1 MGLARLQL
9 ETELATRG
17 LNFVGH
23 RGNLGAPICF
33 CGEAPG
39 ETEDNM
45 KVPFV
50 GTSGRLLD
58 TMISEGGLDAS
69 ACWFTNPFKTRPPD
83 NKMGR
88 LDELGINK
96 QVFIDEFFEEL
107 NETKPTFIVACGA
120 TPLQLLCPATASKT
134 DDETKI
140 GKWRGSLLTS
150 PRLDWP
156 HYVFPIFH
164 PAFILREWSEKY
176 FNTFL
181 LAKLKAEYEYWKT
194 QGRLNPLPIR
204 TILHSPTFDESFEY
218 LSECLIS
225 PDIISVDIE
234 LLRRRYPYTISF
246 ALRGDSA
253 ISIAYADYTDVQAA
267 HLWRL
272 MGRVL
277 SEKRVLGQN
286 YTNFD
291 IYWLRAMGFQPNL
304 GLVDDTRIRHA
315 VLWPELSHKLDFM
328 TIQYTREPYYKEEG
342 KGWSRIRGGE
352 GLRQLKTYNCKD
364 TLVTREIYDV
374 QELEFADRPDLKR
387 FYYEH
392 ELPLAQKMAVMETRG
407 MLCDEVKMQELRS
420 YIKKEQSEACTR
432 SEKLT
437 GKTIV
442 INAAQQKL
450 VPTASVNIGSA
461 KQLIEVLTARGIKI
475 PKNRMTGRETTSE
488 EKLNELYANT
498 GDDFLKEIL
507 RIRELNKIEGTYVDC
522 TRPNSVL
529 YSTYVVGGTVTGR
542 RAAKAICLG
551 YGLNHQNIPKHSPLG
566 KKFRSCII
574 ARPGKILI
582 NCDQISAEDWIVQ
595 GIIADVS
602 GDDSGVQELISGIDR
617 HQKLAARI
625 FGLPLEECSKEAE
638 KAGKIYRYVGK
649 RTRHASHYD
658 MQGAKLSAV
667 FAKEGFSIPTANC
680 VMILEQFHK
689 IEPNVKGV
697 FHEYIKREITDKR
710 KLVNLFGRQRDF
722 FGFCPWRDNAK
733 VFRDA
738 YSYIPQG
745 TVGDNTG
752 EALLYCEKKE
762 LSFVINEAHDALLLE
777 VDDNFRSI
785 LFAIRLL
792 QRAFKRT
799 LRFARGY
806 ELEIPVEFDLGYN
819 MKDMRGCDVSS
830 ETGLRNTV
838 TTLHQQARP
847 HPIIYSGPQPPQSL
861 LA

>member
-1 MGLARLQL
+1 MGIARLAL
-9 ETELATRG
+9 ETELALKG
-17 LNFVGH
+17 LKFVGH
-23 RGNLGAPICF
+23 RGNLGAPIVF
-33 CGEAPG
+33 VGEAPG
-39 ETEDNM
+39 ADEDSSGF
-45 KVPFV
+45 PFV
-50 GTSGRLLD
+50 GPSGRLLD
-58 TMISEGGLDAS
+58 AMISEGGLDANV
-69 ACWFTNPFKTRPPD
+69 CWFTNPYKTRPPD
-83 NKMGR
+83 NKLSR
-88 LDELGINK
+88 LDELGIK
-96 QVFIDEFFEEL
+96 RETFLDEFFEEL
-107 NETKPTFIVACGA
+107 NATKPTFIVACGA
-120 TPLQLLCPATASKT
+120 TPLNILCPHTASKT

-150 PRLDWP
+150 PRLGWP

-164 PAFILREWSEKY
+164 PAFLLRTWDEKY

-181 LAKLKAEYEYWKT
+181 LAKLAQEFSYWKAN
-194 QGRLNPLPIR
+194 GRIQPLPLR
-204 TILHSPTFDESFEY
+204 SILHSPTFDESVGY
-218 LSECLIS
+218 LAECLAS

-234 LLRRRYPYTISF
+234 LLRRKYPYTISF
-246 ALRGDSA
+246 ATSSVSA
-253 ISIAYADYTDVQAA
+253 ISIAFADYTDNQAA
-267 HLWRL
+267 RVWRL

-277 SEKRVLGQN
+277 SSKKVLGQN

-291 IYWLRAMGFQPNL
+291 MYWLCAMGLQPNISM
-304 GLVDDTRIRHA
+304 VDDTRIRHA

-342 KGWSRIRGGE
+342 KGWSKIRGGE

-374 QELEFADRPDLKR
+374 QELEFNDKPELKA
-387 FYYEH
+387 FYHNH
-392 ELPLAQKMAVMETRG
+392 ELPLAKAMWLMEHRG
-407 MLCDEVKMQELRS
+407 MLCDEVKMAELRQ
-420 YIKKEQSEACTR
+420 YIKKEQSEACSR

-450 VPTASVNIGSA
+450 LGATPSVNIGSPA
-461 KQLIEVLTARGIKI
+461 QLIEVLQARGIKI
-475 PKNRMTGRETTSE
+475 PKTRFGKETTSE
-488 EKLNELYANT
+488 EKLNELFANT
-498 GDDFLKEIL
+498 GDEFLKEIL

-522 TRPNSVL
+522 VRPDNTL

-542 RAAKAICLG
+542 RSAKAICLG

-566 KKFRSCII
+566 KKYRSCIV
-574 ARPGKILI
+574 ARPRKVLL
-582 NCDQISAEDWIVQ
+582 NCDQVSAEDWIVQ

-602 GDDSGVQELISGIDR
+602 GDDSGVKELISGIDR

-625 FGLPLEECSKEAE
+625 FGLPLEECSKDAE

-680 VMILEQFHK
+680 NMILETFHRV
-689 IEPNVKGV
+689 EPNVKGV

-710 KLVNLFGRQRDF
+710 KLTNLFGRQRDF
-722 FGFCPWRDNAK
+722 FGFCPWRDNSK

-777 VDDNFRSI
+777 VDDDFRTV
-785 LFAIRLL
+785 LFAVRLL
-792 QRAFKRT
+792 QKAFKRR
-799 LRFARGY
+799 LRFARGF

-819 MKDMRGCDVSS
+819 MKDMRGCGDLS
-830 ETGLRNTV
+830 ETGLQNSLDI
-838 TTLHQQARP
+838 LHQQARP
-847 HPIIYSGPQPPQSL
+847 HPIIYSGPQPPQSQ

>member
-1 MGLARLQL
+1 MI
-9 ETELATRG
+9 TEA
-17 LNFVGH
+17 
-23 RGNLGAPICF
+23 
-33 CGEAPG
+33 
-39 ETEDNM
+39 
-45 KVPFV
+45 
-50 GTSGRLLD
+50 
-58 TMISEGGLDAS
+58 GLDAN
-69 ACWFTNPFKTRPPD
+69 ACWFTNPYKTRPPE
-83 NKMGR
+83 NKIGR
-88 LDELGINK
+88 LEELGIDK
-96 QVFIDEFFEEL
+96 KVYQDEFFEEL

-120 TPLQLLCPATASKT
+120 TPLQLLCPHTASKT

-150 PRLDWP
+150 PKLGWP
-156 HYVFPIFH
+156 HYIFPIFH
-164 PAFILREWSEKY
+164 PAFILRTWDEKY

-181 LAKLKAEYEYWKT
+181 LAKLASEYAYWKAN
-194 QGRLNPLPIR
+194 GRIQPLPLR
-204 TILHSPTFDESFEY
+204 SILHSPTFDESVGY
-218 LSECLIS
+218 LEDCLVS

-234 LLRRRYPYTISF
+234 LLRRKYPYTISF
-246 ALRGDSA
+246 ALRFDSA
-253 ISIAYADYTDVQAA
+253 ISIAFADYTESQAA
-267 HLWRL
+267 RVWRL

-277 SEKRVLGQN
+277 ASKKVLGQN

-291 IYWLRAMGFQPNL
+291 MYWLNALGLQPNIH
-304 GLVDDTRIRHA
+304 LVEDTRIRHA

-374 QELEFADRPDLKR
+374 QELEFADKPALAD
-387 FYYEH
+387 FYAKH
-392 ELPLAQKMAVMETRG
+392 ELPLAKAMWLMEHRG
-407 MLCDEVKMQELRS
+407 MLCDEVKMSELRS
-420 YIKKEQSEACTR
+420 YIKKEQSEACAR

-450 VPTASVNIGSA
+450 LGATPSVNIGSA
-461 KQLIEVLTARGIKI
+461 QQLIEVLKQRNIKI

-488 EKLNELYANT
+488 EKINELFAET
-498 GDDFLKEIL
+498 GDEFLKEIL

-522 TRPNSVL
+522 VRPDNIL

-542 RAAKAICLG
+542 RSAKAICLG

-566 KKFRSCII
+566 KKYRACII

-582 NCDQISAEDWIVQ
+582 NCDQVSAEDWIVQ

-602 GDDSGVQELISGIDR
+602 GDDSGVQELISGVDR

-638 KAGKIYRYVGK
+638 KSGKIYRYVGK

-680 VMILEQFHK
+680 NMILETFHK
-689 IEPNVKGV
+689 VEPNVKGV
-697 FHEYIKREITDKR
+697 FHEYIKKEITDKR
-710 KLVNLFGRQRDF
+710 RLTNLFGRQRDF
-722 FGFCPWRDNAK
+722 FGFCPWRDNSK

-752 EALLYCEKKE
+752 EALLICESRGLE
-762 LSFVINEAHDALLLE
+762 FVVNEAHDALLLE
-777 VDDNFRSI
+777 VEDNYDSVR
-785 LFAIRLL
+785 FAVRLL
-792 QRAFKRT
+792 QRAFRRT
-799 LRFARGY
+799 LVFARGY
-806 ELEIPVEFDLGYN
+806 QLEIPVEFDLGYN
-819 MKDMRGCDVSS
+819 LKDMRGCGDLSNR
-830 ETGLRNTV
+830 GLMNTV
-838 TTLHQQARP
+838 DTLHQQAKLLLTT
-847 HPIIYSGPQPPQSL
+847 YSGPPQPQSQPV
-861 LA
+861 

>member
-1 MGLARLQL
+1 MGIARLAL
-9 ETELATRG
+9 ETELA
-17 LNFVGH
+17 LKNLKFVGH
-23 RGNLGAPICF
+23 RGNKGAPICF
-33 CGEAPG
+33 VGEAPG

-45 KVPFV
+45 GVPFV

-69 ACWFTNPFKTRPPD
+69 QCWFTNPYKTRPPE
-83 NKMGR
+83 NKLGR
-88 LDELGINK
+88 LDEYGIAK
-96 QVFIDEFFEEL
+96 QVFQDEFFEEL
-107 NETKPTFIVACGA
+107 NDTKPTFIVACGA
-120 TPLQLLCPATASKT
+120 TPLQLLCPQTASKT

-150 PRLDWP
+150 PKLGWP

-176 FNTFL
+176 FNVFL
-181 LAKLKAEYEYWKT
+181 LAKLASELAYWKAN
-194 QGRLNPLPIR
+194 GRIQPLPLR
-204 TILHSPTFDESFEY
+204 SILHSPTFDESVEY
-218 LSECLIS
+218 LQNCLLS
-225 PDIISVDIE
+225 NDIISVDIE
-234 LLRRRYPYTISF
+234 LLRRRYPYTISY
-246 ALRGDSA
+246 ALSSESA
-253 ISIAYADYTDVQAA
+253 ISIAFADYTDAQAA
-267 HLWRL
+267 TVWRL

-277 SEKRVLGQN
+277 ASKKVLGQN

-291 IYWLRAMGFQPNL
+291 IYWLRALGLQPNIS
-304 GLVDDTRIRHA
+304 LVDDTRIRHA

-342 KGWSRIRGGE
+342 KGWSKIRGGE

-374 QELEFADRPDLKR
+374 QELEFNDRPELKK

-392 ELPLAQKMAVMETRG
+392 ELPLAQAMAVMETRG
-407 MLCDEVKMQELRS
+407 MLCDEVKMGELRS
-420 YIKKEQSEACTR
+420 YIKKEQSSACER
-432 SEKLT
+432 SEKLV

-450 VPTASVNIGSA
+450 LGATPSVNIGSPA
-461 KQLIEVLTARGIKI
+461 QLMECLKQRSIKI
-475 PKNRMTGRETTSE
+475 PKTRFGKETTSE

-498 GDDFLKEIL
+498 GDEFLKEIL
-507 RIRELNKIEGTYVDC
+507 RIRELNKIEGTYVDAV
-522 TRPNSVL
+522 RPGNVL

-542 RAAKAICLG
+542 RSAKAICLG

-566 KKFRSCII
+566 KKFRSCIV

-582 NCDQISAEDWIVQ
+582 NCDQVSAEDWIVQ

-602 GDDSGVQELISGIDR
+602 GDDSGVQELISGVDR

-625 FGLPLEECSKEAE
+625 FGLPLDECSKEAE

-667 FAKEGFSIPTANC
+667 FAKEGFSIPKTNC
-680 VMILEQFHK
+680 VMILETFHR

-697 FHEYIKREITDKR
+697 FHAYIKKEITDKR
-710 KLVNLFGRQRDF
+710 RLTNLFGRTRDF
-722 FGFCPWRDNAK
+722 FGFCPWRDNSQ

-752 EALLYCEKKE
+752 EALLYCERKK
-762 LSFVINEAHDALLLE
+762 LNFVINEAHDALLLE
-777 VDDNFRSI
+777 VEDSFEQVR
-785 LFAIRLL
+785 FAVRLL

-806 ELEIPVEFDLGYN
+806 ELEIPVEFDFGYN
-819 MKDMRGCDVSS
+819 MKDMRGCGDLS
-830 ETGLRNTV
+830 ETGLQSTL
-838 TTLHQQARP
+838 TSLHQQVRVP
-847 HPIIYSGPQPPQSL
+847 QIICSGAQPQV
-861 LA
+861 